1 MLSGFKSEEKC
12 MDIMTQAETQQ
23 LLESWGLS
31 QHAIS
36 VLSKE
41 PEIVAD
47 LAKAREL
54 EPFSANYKPK
64 VFEVLFEDVVHIR
77 WQEGKPPFIAD
88 CSENYQPLFTEYAF
102 DEQCALF
109 LVNGEVVVNRAENI
123 ELNITDFFK
132 EVTDARWSS

>member
-1 MLSGFKSEEKC
+1 MLSGFKSEEQF
-12 MDIMTQAETQQ
+12 MDVMTQAETQQ

-77 WQEGKPPFIAD
+77 WQEGKKPFIAD

-123 ELNITDFFK
+123 ELNISDFFK
-132 EVTDARWSS
+132 EVTNARWSS